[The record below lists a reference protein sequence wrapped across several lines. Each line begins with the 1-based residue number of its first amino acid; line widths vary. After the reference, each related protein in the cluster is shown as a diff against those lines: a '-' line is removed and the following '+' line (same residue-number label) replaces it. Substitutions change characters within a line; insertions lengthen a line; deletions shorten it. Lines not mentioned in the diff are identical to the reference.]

1 MTTRRDFLKY
11 TTATA
16 AGAGLGLA
24 TGTVPFGRGV
34 VAQETPKAGG
44 TLNVGVQA
52 EIKVLDPNITTLA
65 AYHSIIR
72 FTVFETLV
80 EVDESLAYVPNL
92 ADAWQFAEDGLS
104 LTVTLAQ
111 GVTFHNGKNFT
122 SQDVAFTVSRLKD
135 PNLDSQWAPQVAAVT
150 TVETPDDQTAIFRFG
165 APTPAF
171 LENLLNVQ
179 ILTEEGID
187 QVDTHP
193 IGTGPFEFVEWV
205 LNDHITLKKFAG
217 YRQEGLPYLDE
228 LVFRPLLDPDTR
240 LTNIQAGSVGVVE
253 QPSPKDAERIQAD
266 ENLTLLV
273 TPATSKYDNFQ
284 INCTA
289 EATKNPKVRQ
299 ALSFAF
305 DRETYVNDII
315 YGFGKPAVGPFSDAS
330 WAYDA
335 AIVDPYLVFDLDK
348 AGQLLDEA
356 GQEDGNRLSQLEIM
370 TPKGFDEI
378 KSAAVLL
385 QANLSSIGVEASIT
399 ELELAGWID
408 RLVTNP
414 DYEITTD
421 TYGYG
426 DTDPATVLSRDN
438 FAPDTNVHLFR
449 NDEYKALV
457 EQGASTP
464 NQDERKQ
471 IYSQIQQLMMDQMPG
486 FLIAHRS
493 DLFVNR
499 KTVHGFNPGPLIRHH
514 YTRVWME

>member
-1 MTTRRDFLKY
+1 VTST
-11 TTATA
+11 
-16 AGAGLGLA
+16 LA
-24 TGTVPFGRGV
+24 QDSPQTGGS
-34 VAQETPKAGG
+34 
-44 TLNVGVQA
+44 LSVGVQG

-65 AYHSIIR
+65 AYSSTLR

-80 EVDESLAYVPNL
+80 EVDENANYIPNL
-92 ADAWQFAEDGLS
+92 ADAWEFSEDGLS
-104 LTVTLAQ
+104 LTVNLAQ
-111 GVTFHNGKNFT
+111 GVTFHNGKPFT
-122 SQDVAFTVSRLKD
+122 SEDVAFTVQRLQD
-135 PNLDSQWAPQVAAVT
+135 PALASEWQPQVASV
-150 TVETPDDQTAIFRFG
+150 VSVDTPDDATAIFQFS

-179 ILTEEGID
+179 ILTEEGIE
-187 QVDTHP
+187 QIDTHP
-193 IGTGPFEFVEWV
+193 IGTGPFEFVEWA
-205 LNDHITLKKFAG
+205 LNEHLTVRRFAN
-217 YRQEGLPYLDE
+217 YRVEGLPYLDE

-253 QPSPKDAERIQAD
+253 QPSPRDVERIQAD
-266 ENLTLLV
+266 ENLELLV
-273 TPATSKYDNFQ
+273 TPPTSKYDNFQ

-289 EATKNPKVRQ
+289 EATDNPKVRQ

-305 DRETYVNDII
+305 DRETYVNDIL
-315 YGFGKPAVGPFSDAS
+315 YGFGEAAVGPFSAAN
-330 WAYDA
+330 WAYNA
-335 AIVDPYLVFDLDK
+335 EIVEPYLAFDLER

-356 GQEDGNRLSQLEIM
+356 GEEDGSRLSEIEIM
-370 TPKGFDEI
+370 TPLGFDEI

-385 QANLSSIGVEASIT
+385 QPNLGSIGVDASIT

-414 DYEITTD
+414 DYEVTTD

-457 EQGASTP
+457 EAGATTLD
-464 NQDERKQ
+464 QDERKQ
-471 IYSQIQQLMMDQMPG
+471 IYAEIQQLMMDQMPG

-493 DLFVNR
+493 DLFVTR
-499 KTVHGFNPGPLIRHH
+499 TSVHGFNPGPLIRHH
-514 YTRVWME
+514 YGQVWIEQ

>member
-1 MTTRRDFLKY
+1 VTTRRDFLKLS
-11 TTATA
+11 TA
-16 AGAGLGLA
+16 AGASAGFA
-24 TGTVPFGRGV
+24 TLTVPLSRGV
-34 VAQETPKAGG
+34 AAQETPKAGG
-44 TLNVGVQA
+44 TLNVGVQG

-65 AYHSIIR
+65 AYHSTLR
-72 FTVFETLV
+72 FTLFETLV
-80 EVDESLAYVPNL
+80 EVDENLQYVSNL
-92 ADAWQFAEDGLS
+92 ADSWQFAEDGLS
-104 LTVTLAQ
+104 LTVTLAK
-111 GVTFHNGKNFT
+111 GVKFHNGKDFT
-122 SQDVAFTVSRLKD
+122 SQDVAFTVRRLQD
-135 PNLDSQWAPQVAAVT
+135 PALDSQWKPQVASVSA
-150 TVETPDDQTAIFRFG
+150 VETPDDSTAVFRFS

-179 ILTEEGID
+179 ILTEQGID
-187 QVDTHP
+187 QIDTHP
-193 IGTGPFEFVEWV
+193 VGTGPFEFVEWV
-205 LNDHITLKKFAG
+205 LNDHITLKKFAS

-266 ENLTLLV
+266 ANLTLLV

-289 EATKNPKVRQ
+289 DATKNPKVRQ

-305 DRETYVNDII
+305 DRDTYVNDIL
-315 YGFGKPAVGPFSDAS
+315 YGFGKPAVGPFSETS

-335 AIVDPYLVFDLDK
+335 AIIEPYLVFDLDK
-348 AGQLLDEA
+348 AKQLLDEA
-356 GQEDGNRLSQLEIM
+356 GQADGNRLSKLEIM

-385 QANLSSIGVEASIT
+385 QANLSTIGVDASIT

-408 RLVTNP
+408 RLVTKP

-457 EQGASTP
+457 EKGATTP

-493 DLFVNR
+493 DLFVTR

-514 YTRVWME
+514 YTKVWME

>member
-1 MTTRRDFLKY
+1 VTTRRDLIKF
-11 TTATA
+11 ATA
-16 AGAGLGLA
+16 AGAGAGLA
-24 TGTVPFGRGV
+24 AITGTRLSI
-34 VAQETPKAGG
+34 AQETPKAGG
-44 TLNVGVQA
+44 TLNVGVQG

-65 AYHSIIR
+65 AYHSTLR
-72 FTVFETLV
+72 FTLFETLV
-80 EVDESLAYVPNL
+80 EVDESTNYIPNL
-92 ADAWQFAEDGLS
+92 AESWEFAEDGLS
-104 LTVTLAQ
+104 LTVKLAQ
-111 GVTFHNGKNFT
+111 GVKFHNGKDFT
-122 SQDVAFTVSRLKD
+122 SQDVAFTVQRLQD
-135 PNLDSQWAPQVAAVT
+135 PALDSQWRPQVASVT
-150 TVETPDDQTAIFRFG
+150 AVETPDDATAIFRFS

-179 ILTEEGID
+179 ILTEQGID
-187 QVDTHP
+187 QIDTHP

-205 LNDHITLKKFAG
+205 LNDHITLKKFAT

-228 LVFRPLLDPDTR
+228 LVFRPILDPDTR

-284 INCTA
+284 INTTNSATA
-289 EATKNPKVRQ
+289 NPKVRQ

-305 DRETYVNDII
+305 DRETYVNDIL
-315 YGFGKPAVGPFSDAS
+315 YGFGKPAVGPFSEAN

-335 AIVDPYLVFDLDK
+335 EVIAPFLVFDLEK

-356 GQEDGNRLSQLEIM
+356 GQADGSRMEELEIM

-385 QANLSSIGVEASIT
+385 QANLSTIGVNASIT

-414 DYEITTD
+414 DYQITTD

-457 EQGASTP
+457 EKGATTP

-471 IYSQIQQLMMDQMPG
+471 IYSQIQQLLMDQMPG

-493 DLFVNR
+493 DLFVHL

-514 YTRVWME
+514 YGKVWME